1 MKRRYDWI
9 TQQTQKTGAPNGKFW
24 EKGLKPTKTSVKLS
38 EAILSIFGDC
48 WEKMYPFLTPSKTDG
63 RVPNQQG
70 TTYNLQPD
78 LLGSFA
84 EDVYVQTLNYGPLWV
99 WPKGK
104 FRPSV
109 QGWWGFSVWHI
120 THIVAILD
128 IKYYF
133 FHISQPTKFASR
145 TDMILRNR
153 SIGFPLKRGHGW
165 TDLKG
170 IKTDCNCAFQS
181 SFLLFVKFDI
191 TLGKH

>member
-9 TQQTQKTGAPNGKFW
+9 TQQTQKTGAPNGKFG
-24 EKGLKPTKTSVKLS
+24 EKGLKPTTTSVKLS

-48 WEKMYPFLTPSKTDG
+48 WEKMYPFLTPKKTDG

-84 EDVYVQTLNYGPLWV
+84 G
-99 WPKGK
+99 GA
-104 FRPSV
+104 
-109 QGWWGFSVWHI
+109 GWGCSVWHI

-133 FHISQPTKFASR
+133 FHISQPAKFASR
-145 TDMILRNR
+145 TDILRNR